1 VINARS
7 LIVSKAETLKYGNA
21 EKEGQLSVFSCRK
34 RSLFR
39 KAVRPGP
46 FGVDCGVPTYI
57 YETTDQ
63 TKPIRN
69 FEVKQSVH
77 DEPLRSDPKTGEAV
91 RRIISAGYSILIP
104 GKSAGPSVGSVGSH

>member
-1 VINARS
+1 MPLCGEPRAREQDRD
-7 LIVSKAETLKYGNA
+7 LTTKDA
-21 EKEGQLSVFSCRK
+21 
-34 RSLFR
+34 
-39 KAVRPGP
+39 

-57 YETTDQ
+57 YETTDS

-77 DEPLRSDPKTGEAV
+77 DDPLKSDPETGEAV

-104 GKSAGPSVGSVGSH
+104 GKSVGPSVGSVGSH

>member
-1 VINARS
+1 
-7 LIVSKAETLKYGNA
+7 
-21 EKEGQLSVFSCRK
+21 
-34 RSLFR
+34 
-39 KAVRPGP
+39 
-46 FGVDCGVPTYI
+46 VPTYI

-77 DEPLRSDPKTGEAV
+77 DEPLKNDPETGEAA
-91 RRIISAGYSILIP
+91 RRVISAGYSILIP